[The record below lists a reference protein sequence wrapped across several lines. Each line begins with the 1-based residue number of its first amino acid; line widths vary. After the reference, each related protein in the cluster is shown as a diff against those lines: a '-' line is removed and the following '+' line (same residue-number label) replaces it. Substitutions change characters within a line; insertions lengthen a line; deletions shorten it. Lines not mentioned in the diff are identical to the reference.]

1 MKYKKKSHE
10 PYQYSI
16 ELYALFA
23 KKKCSFCLLPL
34 YIPPKIYLWYI
45 LVQLRNCPIISYVEY
60 LPNNSL
66 YDIFF
71 FFFGGLNMRT
81 QFKLLFSILF
91 HLIIKIASYLYVEE
105 LPCTSCLLFI
115 KRDLMLFLV
124 PTVVLSRCFILL
136 KSQIFFLGSF
146 GSVCHSKAFQLAISI
161 IKGLFHCI

>member
-66 YDIFF
+66 YDFF
-71 FFFGGLNMRT
+71 FFFWGLNMRT

-105 LPCTSCLLFI
+105 LPSGYEFKPHFHVLHPTEGVLINQTFLLVYAFRI
-115 KRDLMLFLV
+115 SV
-124 PTVVLSRCFILL
+124 SLSNLYH
-136 KSQIFFLGSF
+136 Q
-146 GSVCHSKAFQLAISI
+146 
-161 IKGLFHCI
+161 